1 MLTATQG
8 GTSAISKTVCCV
20 HILDLSGNISANL
33 DDTINQVEAMSN
45 DNPPFQMSV
54 FSWIKGDWWKNFL

>member
-8 GTSAISKTVCCV
+8 GTSATCKIECCV
-20 HILDLSGNISANL
+20 HILDLYGNISANL

-45 DNPPFQMSV
+45 DNPPLDVS
-54 FSWIKGDWWKNFL
+54 IFLDQR